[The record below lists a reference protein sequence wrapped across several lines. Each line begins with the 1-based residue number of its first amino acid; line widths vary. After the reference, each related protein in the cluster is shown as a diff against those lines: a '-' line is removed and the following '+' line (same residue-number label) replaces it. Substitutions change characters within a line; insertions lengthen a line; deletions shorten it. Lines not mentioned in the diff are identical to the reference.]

1 MMFLVYSQQEDDPAS
16 NVQFILSHERHL
28 ATSSNCCG
36 AQSHQSKI
44 LKVQNSLKYQIQLL
58 VFIFLYYD
66 HSRMPQLLSFCI
78 IWAICPRLLCDGK
91 SSSPN
96 SLQYFYTGTFYTV
109 PNMGVL
115 ISLQLRIKNIYL
127 SFGLNLCVALNIK
140 GLLEFLY
147 NHNR

>member
-36 AQSHQSKI
+36 AQSHHSKI
-44 LKVQNSLKYQIQLL
+44 LKVQNSLKYQIQFL
-58 VFIFLYYD
+58 VFLFLYND

-96 SLQYFYTGTFYTV
+96 SLQYLRSPTHLKV
-109 PNMGVL
+109 PHDA
-115 ISLQLRIKNIYL
+115 SWYL
-127 SFGLNLCVALNIK
+127 STYRTAQITPGV
-140 GLLEFLY
+140 
-147 NHNR
+147 H

>member
-28 ATSSNCCG
+28 ATSSNCCA
-36 AQSHQSKI
+36 AQSHHSKI

-58 VFIFLYYD
+58 VFLFLYDD

-78 IWAICPRLLCDGK
+78 IWANCPRLFCDGK

-96 SLQYFYTGTFYTV
+96 SLQYLRSPIHLKV
-109 PNMGVL
+109 PHDACW
-115 ISLQLRIKNIYL
+115 YL
-127 SFGLNLCVALNIK
+127 STYRTAQITPGV
-140 GLLEFLY
+140 
-147 NHNR
+147 H